1 MNIVDKVE
9 RVQFLKRNIGDWSED
24 DADDVCVIALDALR
38 ASTSQAEAPRQGE
51 LMRALIAIKATEL
64 DTCEEIATSLSAR
77 LQAEAQ
83 APTTAA
89 LIARAEAVEAE
100 SARLLIELRKANAAI
115 EQLGH
120 LCGRS

>member
-38 ASTSQAEAPRQGE
+38 ASTSQAEA
-51 LMRALIAIKATEL
+51 
-64 DTCEEIATSLSAR
+64 
-77 LQAEAQ
+77 Q

-89 LIARAEAVEAE
+89 PALAPTIPTEDMLVTVIWGTRVDIADYWVKPGQSGEICRGSAELLARKILALIA
-100 SARLLIELRKANAAI
+100 K
-115 EQLGH
+115 GDTP
-120 LCGRS
+120 